1 MRFRLGVATGFCAG
15 YYLGAKAGRERYE
28 QINRAIQKVKRSDVF
43 ESAEERARAAVEER
57 VGAARDLVESR
68 MGNGRGDD
76 QSPTTLG

>member
-28 QINRAIQKVKRSDVF
+28 QISRAIQKVKRSDAF
-43 ESAEERARAAVEER
+43 EAAEERARAAVEER

-68 MGNGRGDD
+68 TGNGRGDD
-76 QSPTTLG
+76 QPPTTLD

>member
-1 MRFRLGVATGFCAG
+1 MRFRLGFVTGFGTG

-28 QINRAIQKVKRSDVF
+28 QMHSVLRRARRSDAF
-43 ESAEERARAAVEER
+43 EAAGERAREALEDG

-76 QSPTTLG
+76 QTPGALS